1 MCSRRCTIFVSVMAA
16 CAMAAAAATAQNRI
30 AKLPPAHVLPQAA
43 DSPGAVTFNHES
55 HVDPAAPNCTT
66 CHPRLF
72 KILKPGLAGDCQRI
86 THAGME
92 KGHACGACHDG
103 QKAFRVDD
111 CTLCHRSE

>member
-1 MCSRRCTIFVSVMAA
+1 MRSRRCVVIACVMAA
-16 CAMAAAAATAQNRI
+16 CAVAAATAQNRLT
-30 AKLPPAHVLPQAA
+30 KLPAAYVLPQAA
-43 DSPGAVTFNHES
+43 DSPGAVTFNHDS

-72 KILKPGLAGDCQRI
+72 KILKPGLAGDGQRI

-103 QKAFRVDD
+103 QKAFGIDD
-111 CTLCHRSE
+111 CTLCHRSD